1 MLEAG
6 IIAQTRHSSWCSNL
20 VVARKK
26 NGKIRL
32 CIDFRNLNI
41 ACTKDHYPLPKMETL
56 LQRVTG
62 SGMISMLDGFSGYNQ
77 IRLKAEDRHK
87 TTFTTPWGTFEY
99 LRMPFGLSNVGA
111 TFQRAMDYAFR
122 GLIGKLIEIYQD
134 DLTVFSKDGKTH
146 IGHLKQVLERC
157 REFGISLNPAKS
169 VFGVTEGK
177 LLGHIISKDGVKLD
191 PERVEAIGKVP
202 LPASKKALQSFLG
215 QTNFVHRFIPN
226 YVEIMKPIYKLL
238 KKDVKFEWNDESKRA
253 FESIKTAI
261 SEAPVLISPDYT
273 KDFQIFSFAS
283 EDTIVGVLLQKNDQ
297 GHDQPIAY
305 MSRALQNSELK
316 YPMFEK
322 QAYALVKSLKH
333 FRVFIGYSKVIGYVP
348 NSAVKD
354 VLSQVE
360 GLGSRGRWIAK
371 IQEYDLEIKPTKL
384 IKGQGLAKMLTEG
397 NEKALGMIC
406 QNDNQEFPPNLLK
419 LEQVEWYADIIFYL
433 KNLTCPSHL
442 VGHKKRALR
451 LKSSKYVLTRDGLGW
466 KNPDGVIL
474 RCVDDVESKKLMD
487 EFHGGFCGGHFAAKT
502 TTHKILRAGYYW
514 PTIFSDV
521 HQFVRKCE
529 PCHLFTGKQK
539 LAALPLQ
546 PVVVE
551 APFQQWGLDFIGK
564 FNDNS
569 SNGYSW
575 VITATDY
582 FTKWVEA
589 IPTKSATEKVVMDF
603 LEDRIITRFGVPSKI
618 VTDNAKAFCSAE
630 MSSFCFKYG
639 IILSHASD
647 YYPQGNGQAESS
659 NKNLMTIVKKIVGE
673 NKKSWDSKIK
683 HALWADRITKKATTG
698 KSPFEL
704 VYGLEARLPVH
715 LRLPTYGSV
724 EDLSTEQDAVQ
735 NRVNQVIELDEI
747 RRRLM
752 IRIAEI
758 RVK

>member
-1 MLEAG
+1 
-6 IIAQTRHSSWCSNL
+6 
-20 VVARKK
+20 
-26 NGKIRL
+26 
-32 CIDFRNLNI
+32 
-41 ACTKDHYPLPKMETL
+41 
-56 LQRVTG
+56 
-62 SGMISMLDGFSGYNQ
+62 
-77 IRLKAEDRHK
+77 
-87 TTFTTPWGTFEY
+87 
-99 LRMPFGLSNVGA
+99 
-111 TFQRAMDYAFR
+111 
-122 GLIGKLIEIYQD
+122 
-134 DLTVFSKDGKTH
+134 
-146 IGHLKQVLERC
+146 
-157 REFGISLNPAKS
+157 
-169 VFGVTEGK
+169 
-177 LLGHIISKDGVKLD
+177 
-191 PERVEAIGKVP
+191 
-202 LPASKKALQSFLG
+202 
-215 QTNFVHRFIPN
+215 
-226 YVEIMKPIYKLL
+226 MKPIYKLL
-238 KKDVKFEWNDESKRA
+238 KKDVKFEWNEESKQA
-253 FESIKTAI
+253 FESIKDAI
-261 SEAPVLISPDYT
+261 CEAPVLISPDYD

-283 EDTIVGVLLQKNDQ
+283 EDTIVGVLPQKNDQ

-322 QAYALVKSLKH
+322 QVYALVKSLKH

-384 IKGQGLAKMLTEG
+384 IKGQGLARMLAES
-397 NEKALGMIC
+397 NEKALGMVC
-406 QNDNQEFPPNLLK
+406 QINNEEFPPNLLK
-419 LEQVEWYADIIFYL
+419 LEQVEWYTDIIFYL

-442 VGHKKRALR
+442 IGHKKRALR
-451 LKSSKYVLTRDGLGW
+451 LKSAKYVLTRDGLGW

-521 HQFVRKCE
+521 HHFVRKCE
-529 PCHLFTGKQK
+529 LCHLFTGKKK

-551 APFQQWGLDFIGK
+551 ASFQQWGLDFIGK

-575 VITATDY
+575 VIIATDY

-639 IILSHASD
+639 IILSHASN
-647 YYPQGNGQAESS
+647 YYPQENGQAESS

-683 HALWADRITKKATTG
+683 HALWAERITKKTTTG
-698 KSPFEL
+698 KSPCEL
-704 VYGLEARLPVH
+704 VYGLQARLPVH
-715 LRLPTYGSV
+715 LRLPTYESV
-724 EDLSTEQDAVQ
+724 EDFSTKQDAIQ
-735 NRVNQVIELDEI
+735 NKINQVIELDEN
-747 RRRLM
+747 RRK
-752 IRIAEI
+752 AYD
-758 RVK
+758 